1 MSSLTDR
8 LRTRIR
14 SEGPI
19 SFHDFMSLALY
30 DNESGYYS
38 REHQRWGRA
47 GDYRTSPERS
57 VLFAATLANYFAHLY
72 KKLGSPAQWTVVEVG
87 AGSGEFSEGVLNS
100 LRLRDPE
107 VFKAI
112 TYVIDER
119 SPAALVSIRK
129 RLAPFGDQVSFARI
143 ADLSPISKG
152 IIFSNELLDAF
163 PIHRVTI
170 RAGKLAEFF
179 VAVDETG
186 KFVWTVAEP
195 STPAL
200 ERYFDDAGFQLVE
213 GQVAEI
219 NLALREW
226 IKLAAEKLKR
236 GYVVTVDYG
245 AEASELF
252 SPAHRAAGTLR
263 GFRQHRM
270 ADDVLAD
277 PGQQDITSTI
287 NWSDV
292 IGIGESAGL
301 KQIVFERQD
310 QFLLQEGLL
319 AELEQRVNETADES
333 EKVRLRTSA
342 REMILP
348 EGMAVSFQVLVQ
360 EKP

>member
-8 LRTRIR
+8 LRTRIQ

-19 SFHDFMSLALY
+19 SFHNFMSLALY
-30 DNESGYYS
+30 DEESGYYS

-57 VLFAATLANYFAHLY
+57 VRFAATFANYFARLY
-72 KKLGSPAQWTVVEVG
+72 EKLGSPAQWTVVEVG
-87 AGSGEFSEGVLNS
+87 AGSGEFAEGLLNT
-100 LRLRDPE
+100 LRLRAPE
-107 VFKAI
+107 VFKA
-112 TYVIDER
+112 TSYVIDER
-119 SPAALVSIRK
+119 SPAALVAVRK

-143 ADLSPISKG
+143 ADLPPISNG

-163 PIHRVTI
+163 PVHRVTI

-195 STPAL
+195 STHAL
-200 ERYFDDAGFQLVE
+200 ERYFADTEFQLAE
-213 GQVAEI
+213 GQITEI
-219 NLALREW
+219 NLAIKEW
-226 IKLAAEKLKR
+226 IKLAAGKLKR

-252 SPAHRAAGTLR
+252 SPAHRAEGTVR

-270 ADDVLAD
+270 VDDVLAD
-277 PGQQDITSTI
+277 PGLQDITSTI

-292 IGIGESAGL
+292 IQAGESAGL
-301 KQIVFERQD
+301 KQIVFARQD

-319 AELEQRVNETADES
+319 SELEQRVNETVDES

-348 EGMAVSFQVLVQ
+348 EGMAASFQVLVQ
-360 EKP
+360 EKR